1 MKLQW
6 VIDFYGPVKSSWTST
21 RLMDLRQ
28 DDDSSIYRSLWLND
42 YIRLVI
48 NGYELKSRS
57 HFMSPHPSGTAR
69 VAGGGPAG
77 RNVEL
82 SINGTSPIARWLISW
97 EVLVKWMVSI
107 GTQLCEQFAIE
118 SHHL

>member
-1 MKLQW
+1 MVLSNHP
-6 VIDFYGPVKSSWTST
+6 G
-21 RLMDLRQ
+21 LLLDLWIYDKTMIQ
-28 DDDSSIYRSLWLND
+28 AYRSLWLND

-57 HFMSPHPSGTAR
+57 HFMSPTSGTAR
-69 VAGGGPAG
+69 VAGGGPPG

-107 GTQLCEQFAIE
+107 GTQLCEEFAIE